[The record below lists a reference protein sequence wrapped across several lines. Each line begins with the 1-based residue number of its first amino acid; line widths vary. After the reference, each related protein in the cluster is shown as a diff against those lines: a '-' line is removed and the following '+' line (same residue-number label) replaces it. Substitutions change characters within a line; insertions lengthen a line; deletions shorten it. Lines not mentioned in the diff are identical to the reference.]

1 MTTRAMTGKGGF
13 LPGPVRTT
21 TTVLVVVAG
30 LLLLAGTVTA
40 GAPRSPGEETWAVPV
55 VSTVPP
61 LQESVPDEEATQ
73 ETDRSNPWYRTP
85 WAWAGYG
92 IGVIALVVVLVRWRT
107 ASLERRRRSL
117 EDVVAERTRE
127 VRRQKRQLE
136 AYNRELL
143 RTNETLRHA
152 LEEKSR
158 LLGMAAHDLKNPLF
172 GIRALSE
179 ILLETEALSE
189 KSERKLTLICESANE
204 TLHLIDDL
212 LSTAAGAV
220 QNERDH
226 EAVDLAVLTQWVV
239 RSFEPQAER
248 KEQALSH
255 AVATDE
261 PCVVTGDR
269 RKLRE
274 AVGNLVGN
282 ALKYS
287 PPGEDVDVRVDRCN
301 DVVQVAVSDDG
312 PGLSER
318 DQERMFAPFQRLS
331 PEPTGGE
338 GSSGLGLYIVKQIVD
353 QHGGTI
359 DVESAP
365 GVGSTFVLALPAAVP
380 EGPTVPETGLMD
392 VGTVA

>member
-1 MTTRAMTGKGGF
+1 M
-13 LPGPVRTT
+13 
-21 TTVLVVVAG
+21 
-30 LLLLAGTVTA
+30 
-40 GAPRSPGEETWAVPV
+40 PV

-143 RTNETLRHA
+143 RTNETLRHT

>member
-1 MTTRAMTGKGGF
+1 MTGKGGF

-40 GAPRSPGEETWAVPV
+40 GAPRSPGEEAWAVPV

>member
-1 MTTRAMTGKGGF
+1 VTTRAMTGKGRF
-13 LPGPVRTT
+13 LLGPVRTAA
-21 TTVLVVVAG
+21 TVLVIVAG
-30 LLLLAGTVTA
+30 VLLLVGPVNAG
-40 GAPRSPGEETWAVPV
+40 GPRSPDEGRWGVPV
-55 VSTVPP
+55 VRNASP
-61 LQESVPDEEATQ
+61 LQESVQEGEAIQ
-73 ETDRSNPWYRTP
+73 ETGRWGPGDSSP
-85 WAWAGYG
+85 WAWGAYG
-92 IGVIALVVVLVRWRT
+92 IGIIALVVVLVRWRT

-117 EDVVAERTRE
+117 EAVVAERTRE

-143 RTNETLRHA
+143 RTNETLRHT

-179 ILLETEALSE
+179 ILLETEVLSE
-189 KSERKLTLICESANE
+189 KSERKLTLIRESADE
-204 TLHLIDDL
+204 TLHLIDGL

-220 QNERDH
+220 RNERDH
-226 EAVDLAVLTQWVV
+226 EPVDLAVLTQWVV

-248 KEQALSH
+248 KEQELSH

-287 PPGEDVDVRVDRCN
+287 PPGEEVDVRVDRC
-301 DVVQVAVSDDG
+301 DEVVQVAVSDDG
-312 PGLSER
+312 PGLSKR

-338 GSSGLGLYIVKQIVD
+338 GASGLGLYIVKQIVD

-359 DVESAP
+359 EVESAP
-365 GVGSTFVLALPAAVP
+365 GVGSTFVLALPAADP
-380 EGPTVPETGLMD
+380 EGSTVPETGPAD
-392 VGTVA
+392 VETMA